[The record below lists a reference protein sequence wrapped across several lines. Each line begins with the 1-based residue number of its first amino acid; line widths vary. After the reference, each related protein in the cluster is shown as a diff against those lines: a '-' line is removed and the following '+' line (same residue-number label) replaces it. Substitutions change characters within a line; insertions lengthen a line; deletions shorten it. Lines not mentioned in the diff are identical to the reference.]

1 MKRLIFIL
9 TILTIFACSTT
20 CKNLPEET
28 LIDSIF
34 QPALTGK
41 VYIEPRNLDG
51 DQYNGKTWELCK
63 IIMSDGR
70 IKQGEK
76 LKYNG
81 YIDEFI
87 WLNRSNYAQIQID
100 KSTISDVY
108 FTNQDGSKNHYKLI
122 NLRDEIE
129 DKRDHKF
136 VEVLQEDTFSA
147 YVLRRVPVIGTK
159 IVYKDEKMYEDI
171 VIKAKPVYLIK
182 TDKGDILRLNK
193 LRKKTFITLFPQKK
207 KELSKLLRVNHID
220 IREESGF
227 AKAVQMLENLL

>member
-1 MKRLIFIL
+1 MKRLIIIS
-9 TILTIFACSTT
+9 TILTIFASSTT

-51 DQYNGKTWELCK
+51 DQYNGKTWEFCK
-63 IIMSDGR
+63 ILLADGR

-87 WLNRSNYAQIQID
+87 WLNKSNYALIQID
-100 KSTISDVY
+100 KSTISEVL
-108 FTNQDGSKNHYKLI
+108 FTNQDGTKNHFRLI

-129 DKRDHKF
+129 DKKDLKF
-136 VEVLQEDTFSA
+136 VEVLLEDTFCA

-159 IVYKDEKMYEDI
+159 VVYKDEKMYEDI
-171 VIKAKPVYLIK
+171 LIKPMPVYLIK
-182 TDKGDILRLNK
+182 TDKGEFLRLKK
-193 LRKKTFITLFPQKK
+193 LRKKLFIALFPQKK

-220 IREESGF
+220 IHQESGF
-227 AKAVQMLENLL
+227 VEAVKLLKSIQ